1 MVDRIK
7 VKIEDS
13 EFSEAVK
20 NGEYDIAVPIQV
32 SVGKNGDKEILS
44 YDFCKNVAE
53 EFSIKHVND
62 PFSTEAVDFL
72 KSKLETIM
80 AEYGYYY
87 PINNCRISCE
97 YRCTDPA
104 ELEMRKKCEIISST
118 EGLKYHHDLSLDEVV
133 MTPDYEADRLAV
145 IKDDDVI
152 IAYAGLNS
160 IEDDEDMSLEIYV
173 ECAPEYREKGYGS
186 ACAAELSS
194 YLISLGEKVKYVCYS
209 DNTASK
215 RTAEKAGFEYQ
226 RSVMSF
232 VCFKNDR

>member
-72 KSKLETIM
+72 M
-80 AEYGYYY
+80 DF
-87 PINNCRISCE
+87 N
-97 YRCTDPA
+97 
-104 ELEMRKKCEIISST
+104 
-118 EGLKYHHDLSLDEVV
+118 
-133 MTPDYEADRLAV
+133 
-145 IKDDDVI
+145 IKD
-152 IAYAGLNS
+152 
-160 IEDDEDMSLEIYV
+160 
-173 ECAPEYREKGYGS
+173 R
-186 ACAAELSS
+186 
-194 YLISLGEKVKYVCYS
+194 
-209 DNTASK
+209 
-215 RTAEKAGFEYQ
+215 
-226 RSVMSF
+226 
-232 VCFKNDR
+232 